1 MYTCMIAKGKK
12 PGSPLINFS
21 FDVFIGSYIVHNDL
35 IGTLKVNYMYST
47 LFYIKQTQISNR
59 T

>member
-1 MYTCMIAKGKK
+1 MIAKGKK

-47 LFYIKQTQISNR
+47 LFYIKQTQISYR